1 MMLSIVAAGVTRS
14 TASQEASRTEVVS
27 AIEARLEA
35 AARNDRHMWSSY
47 VADAAGDGEMLAL
60 EGWQLEAG
68 RPRGAIG
75 DVEVR
80 LYGQTAVASY
90 LPPGAVVRSDDV
102 AGLKRIETFVRR
114 DGRWLLVGIARD
126 QQLEGSAKEKDLNER
141 VSVGRP
147 TVLH

>member
-35 AARNDRHMWSSY
+35 AARNDRTTWSSY
-47 VADAAGDGEMLAL
+47 VADEGDDGEVLGR
-60 EGWQLEAG
+60 EGWRLEAG
-68 RPRGAIG
+68 RPHGVIG

-80 LYGQTAVASY
+80 LYGQTAVARY
-90 LPPGAVVRSDDV
+90 LPPGAARSAQV
-102 AGLKRIETFVRR
+102 AKLKRVETFVRR

-126 QQLEGSAKEKDLNER
+126 QQLEGSATEKDLNER